1 MDLEFHP
8 SEEIRKSSSP
18 SKTDIKL
25 DKNIKT
31 TILKVLK
38 SNQKQTMNGG
48 VFTHEKLLN
57 FGPNGGHLQWSRLG
71 LLAPLLPIQWLQ
83 WCFQGREG
91 RTCRRRKSRQ
101 PFNAWALNALHGD
114 PPVEGRAL
122 LAPKVW
128 AQTLNNHQL
137 KNKLCRC
144 RSDP

>member
-1 MDLEFHP
+1 MEFHP

-57 FGPNGGHLQWSRLG
+57 FGPTGGHLQWSRLG
-71 LLAPLLPIQWLQ
+71 LLAPLLPIQ
-83 WCFQGREG
+83 
-91 RTCRRRKSRQ
+91 
-101 PFNAWALNALHGD
+101 
-114 PPVEGRAL
+114 
-122 LAPKVW
+122 
-128 AQTLNNHQL
+128 
-137 KNKLCRC
+137 
-144 RSDP
+144 